1 MVGSKVWEPCN
12 FADSTEKIVLSVWRL
27 GRQAC
32 DTPVFAKGGQVIR
45 NQTYCACLSVPG
57 AVAVSFRGST
67 AESAAA
73 RQDLFRLA
81 LEPTFVGLSQFCN
94 GSHVSSLCSGHA
106 MVHACHHMSLSKFLK
121 STAAGGMLHESHSPP
136 QLAAEHQKFSQNGFR
151 SPALSSASSSLH
163 SFQGSSSLALTS
175 SDSSSV
181 TRAHSSTSGW

>member
-1 MVGSKVWEPCN
+1 MSCAKFRQGLRGKVPFNLDSTCWKPLAADCN

-81 LEPTFVGLSQFCN
+81 LEPTFVGLSHFAMAVTCHPCAVAMLWFMHATTC
-94 GSHVSSLCSGHA
+94 HV
-106 MVHACHHMSLSKFLK
+106 LSF
-121 STAAGGMLHESHSPP
+121 
-136 QLAAEHQKFSQNGFR
+136 
-151 SPALSSASSSLH
+151 
-163 SFQGSSSLALTS
+163 
-175 SDSSSV
+175 
-181 TRAHSSTSGW
+181 